1 MAIKIGHASIDE
13 RGKIAGGAAG
23 DQTKKELC
31 TRTWY
36 DKGWNVMLRP
46 KKDSVA
52 EKSAKA
58 CEQGCAN
65 NKIGYDQNQRNTL
78 NTQAKKVKYDLSKIT
93 TACEVDCSAFMTVC
107 AIAGGAKIDYGTNGP
122 TTRTM
127 RSKFKASGD
136 YEVFTSS
143 KYLTSDKYLERGDI
157 LVKEGSHTVMALED
171 GSAVEKQEPPKKTTS
186 TSTSSSKYYAK
197 YKGKSTAIDTVLKA
211 IGVPA
216 SYRGSYL
223 KRRALAKANGI
234 KAYVGTENQNLKLIN
249 LAKQGKLKKV

>member
-13 RGKIAGGAAG
+13 RGKIAGGNAG

-93 TACEVDCSAFMTVC
+93 TACEADCSAFMTVC

-143 KYLTSDKYLERGDI
+143 KYLTSDRYLERGDI
-157 LVKEGSHTVMALED
+157 LIKEGSHTVMVLED
-171 GSAVEKQEPPKKTTS
+171 GSAIEKQKAPKKTVT
-186 TSTSSSKYYAK
+186 TSTSSSKYYKK
-197 YKGKSTAIDTVLKA
+197 YTGKSTSIDTVLGA

-223 KRRALAKANGI
+223 KRRPLAKANGI
-234 KAYVGTENQNLKLIN
+234 KAYVGSSNQNLKLVE
-249 LAKQGKLKKV
+249 LATKGKLKKI